1 MAEGSMRTAHLIRCA
16 ELARLPNQRAYIP
29 FLAQCDR
36 DLATLEGGNHKLDS
50 LRSLFIGRIPGM
62 NITLSLLFLA
72 GNAVVKPTLWRPDK
86 YESGVIQLAY
96 PMLHSSHSP
105 QVWPSGS

>member
-1 MAEGSMRTAHLIRCA
+1 
-16 ELARLPNQRAYIP
+16 
-29 FLAQCDR
+29 
-36 DLATLEGGNHKLDS
+36 
-50 LRSLFIGRIPGM
+50 M